1 MYTGD
6 WRENKISGIG
16 VYSWLDGRKYQGE
29 WLDNNMEG
37 MGIYI
42 WNDGRQYRG
51 QYKDDKKHGF
61 GIYTWADQRCYEG
74 YWYKGKQHGLY
85 GHHGT
90 WILGIGRTLSTAYAW
105 YRAPA
110 YSDKI
115 VPADQWNAVRDYSR
129 EGKKTGDPAP
139 EIKVSTNNCF
149 TPQPILNSI
158 SLAFLVLTVINIL
171 C

>member
-1 MYTGD
+1 MMKNRWQPSVLIVILFLARRIAGSAYNVYVVTGAGSY
-6 WRENKISGIG
+6 NG
-16 VYSWLDGRKYQGE
+16 VYEEKREPELH
-29 WLDNNMEG
+29 
-37 MGIYI
+37 
-42 WNDGRQYRG
+42 
-51 QYKDDKKHGF
+51 YKKLGGAVYDEN
-61 GIYTWADQRCYEG
+61 YALL
-74 YWYKGKQHGLY
+74 YKGKQHGLY

-158 SLAFLVLTVINIL
+158 SLAFLVLTVINI
-171 C
+171 

>member
-1 MYTGD
+1 MTKHHFKPHGLALLLFLVKAGSAAPAPSKYYVRGARVNTF
-6 WRENKISGIG
+6 NG
-16 VYSWLDGRKYQGE
+16 VYEERRVPELH
-29 WLDNNMEG
+29 
-37 MGIYI
+37 
-42 WNDGRQYRG
+42 
-51 QYKDDKKHGF
+51 YKKLGGAVYDENYAF
-61 GIYTWADQRCYEG
+61 L
-74 YWYKGKQHGLY
+74 YKGKEHGLY

-158 SLAFLVLTVINIL
+158 SLAFLVLTVINI
-171 C
+171 